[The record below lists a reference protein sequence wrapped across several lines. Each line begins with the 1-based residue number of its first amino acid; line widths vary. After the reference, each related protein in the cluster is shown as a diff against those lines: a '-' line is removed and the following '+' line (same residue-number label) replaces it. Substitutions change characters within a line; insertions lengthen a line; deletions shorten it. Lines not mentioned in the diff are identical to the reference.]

1 MAYNIALQTLQATT
15 KPKRPPNPFI
25 AYGNEMRVQ
34 IRQELTHA
42 QALLTNDIAKPK
54 AVATELGRRWK
65 SLHPQDQAKWRDAY
79 KQAFALYKTEQN
91 EWRGKRDVLKQIQ
104 QQIDVANNVI
114 QVPKKP
120 ANAYMKYQASTFHKV
135 REELKIKQQALMA
148 ATLASSGA
156 PMLVA
161 AQSNVPLPAKTVVAE
176 IASRWKALPEAV
188 RDQKSAEWKVS
199 MQYYTTQLKA
209 AQFQAAQRN
218 QSTTMSYVNVATS
231 KALNNDADSASKKR
245 KAQVK
250 LENKA
255 RRKKEK
261 IQMNNQIKIN
271 NSEKFQQQHN
281 LNLQQQ
287 QQKQL
292 MSDNLQHQ
300 QLLHDSIQINQH
312 KLNITLG
319 NVIPNRSRGAY
330 GNYVSN
336 V

>member
-1 MAYNIALQTLQATT
+1 MAYNIALKTLQATT

-25 AYGNEMRVQ
+25 AYGNEMRVK

-65 SLHPQDQAKWRDAY
+65 SLPPQEQAKWRDAY

-161 AQSNVPLPAKTVVAE
+161 PQSNVPLPAKTVVAE

-188 RDQKSAEWKVS
+188 REQKSAEWKVS

-209 AQFQAAQRN
+209 AQFQTAQRN
-218 QSTTMSYVNVATS
+218 QSTTLSYVNVATS

-271 NSEKFQQQHN
+271 N

-300 QLLHDSIQINQH
+300 QLLHDSIQIDQH
-312 KLNITLG
+312 KLNVTLG